1 MKLGEYLCK
10 SFTFMISLLAHDH
23 GYGPVIQYIIFTSL
37 TTVYY
42 ENSACTHYSK
52 TSLIFYEV
60 EHDSDGEIAYIGK
73 AAGFVC
79 KKESWQELFVCT
91 DCVRNHSRIRKSK

>member
-23 GYGPVIQYIIFTSL
+23 GYVPVIQYVIFTSL

-52 TSLIFYEV
+52 TSL
-60 EHDSDGEIAYIGK
+60 GE
-73 AAGFVC
+73 
-79 KKESWQELFVCT
+79 SLLSTPLFVCVT
-91 DCVRNHSRIRKSK
+91 GRLPF

>member
-42 ENSACTHYSK
+42 GNSACTHCSK
-52 TSLIFYEV
+52 TGLVDFLGKSQRV
-60 EHDSDGEIAYIGK
+60 VADSMCHITAK
-73 AAGFVC
+73 
-79 KKESWQELFVCT
+79 
-91 DCVRNHSRIRKSK
+91 

>member
-23 GYGPVIQYIIFTSL
+23 GYVPVIQYVIFTSL

-52 TSLIFYEV
+52 TSLQ
-60 EHDSDGEIAYIGK
+60 
-73 AAGFVC
+73 GFQWSV
-79 KKESWQELFVCT
+79 SLFNSLV
-91 DCVRNHSRIRKSK
+91 V

>member
-23 GYGPVIQYIIFTSL
+23 GYVPVIQYVIFTSL

-52 TSLIFYEV
+52 TSL
-60 EHDSDGEIAYIGK
+60 
-73 AAGFVC
+73 
-79 KKESWQELFVCT
+79 QTLFCISI
-91 DCVRNHSRIRKSK
+91 DIRL

>member
-23 GYGPVIQYIIFTSL
+23 GYVPVIQYVIFTSL

-42 ENSACTHYSK
+42 ENSACYPVLVTHYKKSG
-52 TSLIFYEV
+52 TI
-60 EHDSDGEIAYIGK
+60 IPIGN
-73 AAGFVC
+73 
-79 KKESWQELFVCT
+79 
-91 DCVRNHSRIRKSK
+91 R

>member
-1 MKLGEYLCK
+1 MKLPGIIKRPLTSVKMKLGEYLCK

-23 GYGPVIQYIIFTSL
+23 GYVPVIQYVIFTSL

-52 TSLIFYEV
+52 TSL
-60 EHDSDGEIAYIGK
+60 G
-73 AAGFVC
+73 
-79 KKESWQELFVCT
+79 T
-91 DCVRNHSRIRKSK
+91 